1 MKRLASLCGL
11 RDLVGSTVRP
21 YFALGVLL
29 VAVLLGC
36 VPTVGGWD
44 VDALHS
50 ELPILGRGA
59 PNRIGDLTPYPALVG
74 DALALVVCRFEEA
87 SVVRVE
93 VEGDDWPE
101 EWSHRALEA
110 VAFDGVRLKL
120 TSAGDVNS
128 AEAGPR
134 IRVQSIAGPEALGPV
149 GLGDTLAEC
158 DVSSAI
164 ARDAHAL
171 SPRRVTGVLREVT
184 IRLRRRLRQQTG
196 KVFEASEAEWGAAFL
211 HELAHG
217 LGFAGHVATG
227 ESVVQ
232 REQSGL
238 RWIGRNVAEG
248 QRIPTPN
255 LDALYLIP
263 NGYVLGEANVDAGA
277 AELLRAVSQLV
288 AERTERVGP
297 PVGPRATAGD
307 REARLAWRWPGGL
320 AIALRFPDW
329 SGELK
334 RKEPITVEPSAA
346 TRLLLEHRRRAESL

>member
-1 MKRLASLCGL
+1 MKLIASLCEL
-11 RDLVGSTVRP
+11 RDLARSTSHASFV
-21 YFALGVLL
+21 LGVLFF
-29 VAVLLGC
+29 AVLLGC

-44 VDALHS
+44 VDALHL
-50 ELPILGRGA
+50 ELPALGHGA
-59 PNRIGDLTPYPALVG
+59 PNRIGDLTPYPALVD

-87 SVVRVE
+87 KVVRVQ

-101 EWSHRALEA
+101 KWSHRALEA
-110 VAFDGVRLKL
+110 MAFDGVRLEL
-120 TSAGDVNS
+120 ASAGDANS
-128 AEAGPR
+128 VEAGPL
-134 IRVQSIAGPEALGPV
+134 IRVQSIAGPDASGPV

-158 DVSSAI
+158 DVSSTI
-164 ARDAHAL
+164 AQDARAS
-171 SPRRVTGVLREVT
+171 SPSRVTGVLRDVT

-196 KVFEASEAEWGAAFL
+196 KIFEASEAEWGAAFL

-238 RWIGRNVAEG
+238 RWIGRNVIEG
-248 QRIPTPN
+248 RRIPTPN

-263 NGYVLGEANVDAGA
+263 NGYVVGGAKVDADA

-297 PVGPRATAGD
+297 PVGPMAIAGD
-307 REARLAWRWPGGL
+307 REARLTWRWPGGL

-334 RKEPITVEPSAA
+334 RKESITVEPSPA
-346 TRLLLEHRRRAESL
+346 TRLLLEHRRRAENL